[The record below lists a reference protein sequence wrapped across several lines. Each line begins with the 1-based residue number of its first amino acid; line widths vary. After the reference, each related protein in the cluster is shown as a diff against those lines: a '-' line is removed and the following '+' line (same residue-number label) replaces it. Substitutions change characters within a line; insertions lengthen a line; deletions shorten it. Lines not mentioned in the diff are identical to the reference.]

1 MTAFLTLLFLALPF
15 VLLAAAIAAAIVYLG
30 NRTK

>member
-1 MTAFLTLLFLALPF
+1 MSAFITLLVLAVPF
-15 VLLAAAIAAAIVYLG
+15 VLLAAAIAAAIVFIG